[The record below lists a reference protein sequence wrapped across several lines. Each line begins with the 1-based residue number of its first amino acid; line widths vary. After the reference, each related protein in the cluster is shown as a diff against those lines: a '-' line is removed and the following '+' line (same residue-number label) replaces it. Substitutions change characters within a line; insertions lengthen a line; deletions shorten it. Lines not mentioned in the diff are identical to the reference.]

1 MVRRAFLIGLGGL
14 LLGGC
19 RPAYDLGT
27 VSGVV
32 TLDGSPLPRATVTF
46 AREQGRMSV
55 GVTDDAGR
63 YTLRY
68 TPEAAGAEPGRH
80 TVSITT
86 RVDAVSAEGSLPA
99 VEGRKELLPPRYHEK
114 SELSAEVSRGANT
127 INFDLS
133 SAKK

>member
-1 MVRRAFLIGLGGL
+1 MQRRTFLAGCGGL
-14 LLGGC
+14 LLAGC
-19 RPAYDLGT
+19 RPAYDLGA

-32 TLDGSPLPRATVTF
+32 KLDGDPLPRATVTF

-55 GVTDDAGR
+55 GVTDDTGR

-68 TPEAAGAEPGRH
+68 APGADGAEPGRH
-80 TVSITT
+80 RVAITT
-86 RVDAVSAEGSLPA
+86 RIDAVSAEGSLPA

-114 SELSAEVSRGANT
+114 SELSAEVKRGANT
-127 INFDLS
+127 IDFELT